1 MDTTTETLTMEQAI
15 ENGYTHFIEEE
26 GESIV
31 KFSSIKEEDRQYF
44 REKKYFIVDMKTPL
58 NYTISADTIKELI
71 SEYVGKLDEMADED
85 EKLFAIADEQDYS
98 KLAEELN
105 AKFSAVKYYK
115 PSEIEVTF

>member
-71 SEYVGKLDEMADED
+71 SEYVGKQDEMADED